1 MSIFKPTARAEKITD
16 INIRNLS
23 KLSVRVILLDVDNTV
38 VSYKDKTPIEGTE
51 KWISE
56 AIKAGFELFIVSNN
70 KSYERVKLVADMFS
84 IPFEYLA
91 LKPLP
96 KGFINAFK
104 RSGCQKY
111 ECVVIG
117 DQIFTDIL
125 GANLAG
131 MKSVLLSPI
140 EEETGP
146 FFKFKRKLE
155 KGLRKKYISKVP
167 DISE

>member
-1 MSIFKPTARAEKITD
+1 MSVFRPTARAERITD

-51 KWISE
+51 KWINE
-56 AIKAGFELFIVSNN
+56 AVEAGFELFIVSNN
-70 KSYERVKLVADMFS
+70 KSRERVRLVAEMFS
-84 IPFEYLA
+84 LPFEHLA

-96 KGFINAFK
+96 KGFIKAFK
-104 RSGCQKY
+104 RTDCCKD

-140 EEETGP
+140 EEEEGP
-146 FFKFKRKLE
+146 FFKFKRKPE
-155 KGLRKKYISKVP
+155 KGIRKKYISKVP